1 MNDDKR
7 SGADSG
13 KWHSRYW
20 DRLKFNERKFIRTGA
35 YLDCYCPHCNASM
48 IENQELRLD
57 VIAPDGQEGHLALN
71 PYLNVHEHHADITLP
86 KGDEVKDLR
95 CPHCAASLVVPQRKC
110 PLDKG
115 RVAAIL
121 IAVGDHEVPF
131 FFCMRVGCPWQEIH
145 PDVADQI
152 ILDDSKEW

>member
-1 MNDDKR
+1 MNDDKPSDPR
-7 SGADSG
+7 SV

-20 DRLKFNERKFIRTGA
+20 DRLKFNERKFIRSGA
-35 YLDCYCPHCNASM
+35 YLDCYCPHCNAAM
-48 IENQELRLD
+48 VEDQEVRFE
-57 VIAPDGQEGHLALN
+57 VVGPDGHEGHLALN
-71 PYLNVHEHHADITLP
+71 PYLNIHEHRADIALP
-86 KGDEVKDLR
+86 EGQEVQDLR
-95 CPHCAASLVVPQRKC
+95 CPHCHASLVVEDRKC
-110 PLDKG
+110 GLGDS

-121 IAVGDHEVPF
+121 IAVGNLKVPF